1 MQRRALTGR
10 LATALA
16 ATVLLAGC
24 GSDTPSATPAD
35 NAADPLC
42 AKVAA
47 QWPTTVGSKDRVS
60 IDVNT
65 AQSSAAATT
74 TDVTKTVAAWG
85 DPAIIARCGVS
96 APGPS
101 TDCIEADDI
110 DWVMSSLSDGKRF
123 VTYGR
128 VPAIEVLVPSAYS
141 PEPLVLSAFDQ
152 AAGQIPQN
160 SHRCS

>member
-1 MQRRALTGR
+1 MQCRALIRG
-10 LATALA
+10 LSAALA
-16 ATVLLAGC
+16 ALAVLAGC
-24 GSDTPSATPAD
+24 GSDTPSAAPAE
-35 NAADPLC
+35 NAANPLC

-47 QWPTTVGSKDRVS
+47 QWPGTVGGKDRVS
-60 IDVNT
+60 IDVGNG
-65 AQSSAAATT
+65 QSAG
-74 TDVTKTVAAWG
+74 VTKTVAAWG
-85 DPAIIARCGVS
+85 DPAIIARCGVA

-101 TDCIEADDI
+101 TDCIEADDV

-152 AAGQIPQN
+152 AATQIPQN

>member
-1 MQRRALTGR
+1 MQRRALTPR
-10 LATALA
+10 LATALV
-16 ATVLLAGC
+16 TLVVLAGC
-24 GSDTPSATPAD
+24 GSDTPSATVAD
-35 NAADPLC
+35 GAADPLC

-47 QWPTTVGSKDRVS
+47 HWPATVGSKAKVS
-60 IDVNT
+60 IDVTGNPPADT
-65 AQSSAAATT
+65 A
-74 TDVTKTVAAWG
+74 KTVAAWG
-85 DPAIIARCGVS
+85 DPAIIARCGVA

-101 TDCIEADDI
+101 TDCIEADSI

-152 AAGQIPQN
+152 AAAQIPQN

>member
-1 MQRRALTGR
+1 M
-10 LATALA
+10 TAHLVAVLA
-16 ATVLLAGC
+16 AGLVLAGC
-24 GSDTPSATPAD
+24 GSDTPSATPAAG
-35 NAADPLC
+35 AADPLC

-47 QWPTTVGSKDRVS
+47 HWPSTVSSKDRVS
-60 IDVNT
+60 VDVSGNPST
-65 AQSSAAATT
+65 NVA
-74 TDVTKTVAAWG
+74 KTVAAWG
-85 DPAIIARCGVS
+85 DPAIIARCGVD

-141 PEPLVLSAFDQ
+141 PEPLVLAAFDQ
-152 AAGQIPQN
+152 AAGQVPQN
-160 SHRCS
+160 AHRCN

>member
-1 MQRRALTGR
+1 MHRRTLTAR
-10 LATALA
+10 LAAVAALGA
-16 ATVLLAGC
+16 AASLLAGC
-24 GSDTPSATPAD
+24 GSSTPSATVAD

-42 AKVAA
+42 AKAAAHWPDSVA
-47 QWPTTVGSKDRVS
+47 SKDRVGVQVS
-60 IDVNT
+60 TPSGAT
-65 AQSSAAATT
+65 AGLGR
-74 TDVTKTVAAWG
+74 TVAAWG
-85 DPAIIARCGVS
+85 DPTIIARCGVA

-101 TDCIEADDI
+101 TECIEADDI

-152 AAGQIPQN
+152 AAAQIPQN

>member
-1 MQRRALTGR
+1 MQRRALTRR
-10 LATALA
+10 LAAALA
-16 ATVLLAGC
+16 TLTVLAGC
-24 GSDTPSATPAD
+24 GSETPSATPAS

-42 AKVAA
+42 AKAA
-47 QWPTTVGSKDRVS
+47 AHWPTTVGSKARVS
-60 IDVNT
+60 IDVSGG
-65 AQSSAAATT
+65 QSSA
-74 TDVTKTVAAWG
+74 DVTKTVAAWG
-85 DPAIIARCGVS
+85 DPAIIARCGVT

-101 TDCIEADDI
+101 TDCIEADNI

-128 VPAIEVLVPSAYS
+128 VPAIEVLVPAAYS

>member
-1 MQRRALTGR
+1 MQRRALTAR
-10 LATALA
+10 LAPAFVAAL
-16 ATVLLAGC
+16 LLAGC
-24 GSDTPSATPAD
+24 GSDTPSATAAD

-42 AKVAA
+42 AKAA
-47 QWPTTVGSKDRVS
+47 AHWPTTVSSKDQVS
-60 IDVNT
+60 VNVT
-65 AQSSAAATT
+65 GNPSEG
-74 TDVTKTVAAWG
+74 VTKTVVAWG
-85 DPAIIARCGVS
+85 DPAIIARCGVA

-101 TDCIEADDI
+101 TECIEADNI

-152 AAGQIPQN
+152 AASQIPQN